1 MTPIVVN
8 SEAIS
13 SLKEFNLPAELGF
26 GSVLTPVMIYSD
38 YKNNECGPQR
48 WSHTMTFQC

>member
-8 SEAIS
+8 AEAIN
-13 SLKEFNLPAELGF
+13 KVKNFKLPDSIGF

-38 YKNNECGPQR
+38 YVDGTWGLLN
-48 WSHTMTFQC
+48 